1 VGPLARA
8 FLARCQ
14 VPDQVPGT
22 GLVRSLRVEPSL
34 VTAVVD
40 GEAASLSAASI
51 PAGIWAEVDASSAS
65 LPQTLEH
72 TWDEPLVPARVVG
85 AGRREH
91 VAALAHAFAAA
102 FDDDL
107 SLLLRFRG
115 LPTEAEPDGDPW
127 RGGTLPALPPPARRP
142 PESVPKRFGASG
154 IRVGDEDLVEVL
166 VRAYAA
172 FSSSD

>member
-1 VGPLARA
+1 VHE
-8 FLARCQ
+8 
-14 VPDQVPGT
+14 
-22 GLVRSLRVEPSL
+22 LRVEPSL
-34 VTAVVD
+34 VTARVD
-40 GEAASLSAASI
+40 GEQASLSATAI
-51 PAGIWAEVDASSAS
+51 PAGIWAEVDPSSAS

-72 TWDEPLVPARVVG
+72 TWDEPLVPEHVVG

-91 VAALAHAFAAA
+91 VAALAHAFAEA

-115 LPTEAEPDGDPW
+115 LPSEHEADGDPW
-127 RGGTLPALPPPARRP
+127 RGGALPDLPLPARRP

-166 VRAYAA
+166 ARAYAA
-172 FSSSD
+172 FSLTDVTDRT